1 MGPRPLA
8 ALARGRLSTE
18 CTTGTDFATNAQIT
32 FLAPLIVL
40 VGIAAFWMLYA
51 WVVERESVLSNWT
64 LARVQLST
72 LVALITMHP
81 TLTKTVFQ
89 FYQCTDEIAG
99 KSLLIADASIV
110 CFEEEHLRLTYSLAV
125 PAIFFYVVGIP
136 GTLWACGSCE
146 SWS

>member
-1 MGPRPLA
+1 M
-8 ALARGRLSTE
+8 LARDRLSTE
-18 CTTGTDFATNAQIT
+18 CTTGTDFATNALIT

-40 VGIAAFWMLYA
+40 VVIAAFWMLYA
-51 WVVERESVLSNWT
+51 LVVEKESLLSNWT
-64 LARVQLST
+64 LARVQLSM

-110 CFEEEHLRLTYSLAV
+110 CFEEEHWKLKYSLAV
-125 PAIFFYVVGIP
+125 PAIIFYVVGIP
-136 GTLWACGSCE
+136 GTLWA
-146 SWS
+146 WAL